1 MTENGRDTQTRQCG
15 AAEVGALAYRGEMF
29 RSTVWRTRLD
39 TTTNWAVVTTGIAR
53 SGTFSSV
60 QAPSNV
66 ASLAGAFPPWCLH
79 GRFCV
84 FGYCGYSAAL
94 AGKAEGSSGRWLA
107 SAQRRPSQLAIGQ

>member
-1 MTENGRDTQTRQCG
+1 M
-15 AAEVGALAYRGEMF
+15 AEAETSQPRRELTSAELGALAHLYRGEIY

-39 TTTNWAVVTTGIAR
+39 TNWAVVITGIAV
-53 SGTFSSV
+53 SVTFSSV

-66 ASLAGAFPPWCLH
+66 ASVAGAYQPWCLH

-107 SAQRRPSQLAIGQ
+107 SAQRRPGRLAIGK